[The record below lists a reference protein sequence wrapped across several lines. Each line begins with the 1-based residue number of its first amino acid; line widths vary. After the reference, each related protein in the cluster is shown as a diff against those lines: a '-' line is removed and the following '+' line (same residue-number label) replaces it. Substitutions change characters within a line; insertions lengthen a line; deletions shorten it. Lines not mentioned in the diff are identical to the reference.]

1 MAPVFF
7 ATQNDFR
14 NWLDKHYKAE
24 TELLVGFYKK
34 GSGKASMTWSESVD
48 QALCFGWID
57 GVRRTIDDQAYS
69 IRFTP
74 RKARSTWSAVNIDK
88 MEALRKQNLVTPEGI
103 AAYEKRTEDNSKIY
117 SHERTEAAVLPR
129 AMVAEFKKHQPAWEF
144 FEAQP
149 PGYKKVI
156 LHWIITA
163 KQEKTQ
169 HSRFKK
175 LLDACLQNKRL
186 TL

>member
-14 NWLDKHYKAE
+14 NWLNNHYKTE

-34 GSGKASMTWSESVD
+34 GSGKESMTWSESVD

-88 MEALRKQNLVTPEGI
+88 MEVLIKQSLVTAGGI

-117 SHERTEAAVLPR
+117 SHERTEAAVLPP
-129 AMVAEFKKHQPAWEF
+129 AMVAEFKKHQAAWDF

-156 LHWIITA
+156 LHWITTA

-175 LLDACLQNKRL
+175 LLDACLQHKRL
-186 TL
+186 T